1 MTEQQI
7 RKIIQQEIYR
17 ANNASR
23 FNGITAIVDHHHNGV
38 DAPKILAENVVPSTS
53 VVGTVTIASATTH
66 TLNLDAQFTPKSIQ
80 VNGIFTGTYSGNAVR
95 GQFIGNAQLT
105 PTFYFTD
112 NEDSGDVNVYEQN
125 IQFPFNGKPAQ
136 QSSFLW
142 VTKGGTSNFFAGV
155 SSDHLVSLFYG
166 TSPSD
171 SDDVARVTVT
181 NFSKTSITLDV
192 PILSAGWTLFLNFTI
207 T

>member
-1 MTEQQI
+1 MNDQQI
-7 RKIIQQEIYR
+7 RKIVREELAR
-17 ANNASR
+17 SNASSR
-23 FNGITAIVDHHHNGV
+23 FQLNTIPQHTHNGT
-38 DAPKILAENVVPSTS
+38 DSPQIKAENIIPSTS
-53 VVGTVTIASATTH
+53 VVGTVTIDSATTH

-112 NEDSGDVNVYEQN
+112 NSASGDVNVYEQD

-142 VTKGGTSNFFAGV
+142 ITRGGTSDYFAGV

-166 TSPSD
+166 TDPST

-181 NFSKTSITLDV
+181 DFSKTSITLDV
-192 PILSAGWTLFLNFTI
+192 PILSSGWTLYLNFTI